1 VPVIRGELKVGLVHF
16 LLTLVTLGL
25 WQFVMA
31 FLYNKQFLRRMLEKG
46 YVLNDSE
53 STNTAALRKLGIQR

>member
-1 VPVIRGELKVGLVHF
+1 VHF